1 MSDIE
6 HKDHDLNLSF
16 VAGLVLGFFLL
27 FALGTK
33 KGQKLIE
40 QIKEE
45 GVEIWEEFI
54 DEHPQ
59 LAGHTL
65 VSETKQNTGALETIS
80 RSAKRFFKKAAKKA
94 PKNLKQLSHAHDYL
108 NSRGICAESHLFAY
122 ANFTT
127 QIR

>member
-16 VAGLVLGFFLL
+16 VAGLILGSSLL

-94 PKNLKQLSHAHDYL
+94 S
-108 NSRGICAESHLFAY
+108 
-122 ANFTT
+122 
-127 QIR
+127 